1 VALIAR
7 ALVAL
12 SRFQVH
18 GVVAGRGFWANEPDC
33 MRRRQSTVAAGGTT
47 MKAIVACF
55 VICVAVAPGT
65 QAKAAASSP
74 RIRFVHSIVIARCQ
88 PSPVPHLS
96 ILSCSD
102 GTPMLSKKNV
112 FRPGRLDLSS
122 SRTADVFPEPEAPIT
137 KYMVCMR
144 GSYPA
149 HGSFFNIAEPPGY
162 SPAPKLSGCTTS

>member
-1 VALIAR
+1 MKD
-7 ALVAL
+7 
-12 SRFQVH
+12 
-18 GVVAGRGFWANEPDC
+18 GRVWPS
-33 MRRRQSTVAAGGTT
+33 STA
-47 MKAIVACF
+47 F
-55 VICVAVAPGT
+55 EF
-65 QAKAAASSP
+65 ASSP
-74 RIRFVHSIVIARCQ
+74 LIRFIHSIVIARCQ

-122 SRTADVFPEPEAPIT
+122 SRTADVFPEPDAPIT

-149 HGSFFNIAEPPGY
+149 HGSFFNIAESPGY
-162 SPAPKLSGCTTS
+162 SPPAPKLSGCTTS